1 MSATP
6 PPPAESELY
15 DLIANNL
22 VEQGYSIVPDAFSNA
37 LTHDLYRRVAR
48 LDEHN
53 DLQLAGVGRETDFQ
67 INTAIRGDETRWLS
81 DTHKVDAAYLQQMAD
96 FRLAINRRLFLGLF
110 DYEAHYAHYA
120 PSAFYKRHMDAFKGG
135 DSRRV
140 LTTVLYLNQD
150 WQAADGGQLVIYDK
164 DSDQVIS
171 TVMPEMGTLVV
182 FLSEDFPHEVLACK
196 RDRYSIAGWF
206 RIQDPMQAP
215 AI

>member
-15 DLIANNL
+15 DLIANDL
-22 VEQGYSIVPDAFSNA
+22 VEQGYSIVPDAFSHA

>member
-6 PPPAESELY
+6 PPPAKSELY
-15 DLIANNL
+15 DLIANDL
-22 VEQGYSIVPDAFSNA
+22 VEQGYSIVPDAFSHA

-135 DSRRV
+135 ESRRI

-171 TVMPEMGTLVV
+171 IVMPEMGTLVV

-196 RDRYSIAGWF
+196 RDRYSITGWF

>member
-1 MSATP
+1 MSVTS

-15 DLIANNL
+15 DLIANDL
-22 VEQGYSIVPDAFSNA
+22 FEHGYSIVTDAFA
-37 LTHDLYRRVAR
+37 HTLTQDLYRRVAR

-53 DLQLAGVGRETDFQ
+53 DLHLAGVGRDSEFQ
-67 INTAIRGDETRWLS
+67 INTSIRSDETRWLS
-81 DTHKVDAAYLQQMAD
+81 ETHHVDAAYLAHMAD
-96 FRLAINRRLFLGLF
+96 FRLAMNRRLFLGLF

-120 PSAFYKRHMDAFKGG
+120 PGAFYKRHFDAFKGG
-135 DSRRV
+135 ESRRV
-140 LTTVLYLNQD
+140 LSTVLYLNQN

-164 DSDQVIS
+164 DSEQIIS
-171 TVMPEMGTLVV
+171 TVIPEMGTLAV

-196 RDRYSIAGWF
+196 RDRYSVTGWF